1 MTAKLIEKPEIGITW
16 VMEEANSRASHALVS
31 GGRVWI
37 IDPVH
42 DEAAIERILELG
54 EPAAVLQLL
63 DRHNRD
69 CRVVADRLGVAHVRL
84 PLELRDT
91 PFEAIDVV
99 DNRIWR
105 ERALWWK
112 ATQTLVVAE
121 AVGTSPMFR
130 PGTAGA
136 GVHVGLR
143 LNPPRKALGSFVPR
157 RLLVGHGEPIHGHG
171 AARAL
176 EEALSRSRRDI
187 PGALIGL
194 PRAFRGGGSAA

>member
-1 MTAKLIEKPEIGITW
+1 MTAKLIEKPGIGLTW
-16 VMEEANSRASHALVS
+16 VMEEANARASHALVS
-31 GGRVWI
+31 DGRVWV
-37 IDPVH
+37 IDPVD
-42 DEAAIERILELG
+42 DEAAIERVAQLG

-69 CRVVADRLGVAHVRL
+69 CRAVADRLGIAHVRL
-84 PLELRDT
+84 PLELRNT
-91 PFEAIDVV
+91 PFESIDVV
-99 DNRIWR
+99 DNRLWK

-121 AVGTSPMFR
+121 AIGTSPMFR
-130 PGTAGA
+130 PGPAGA

-143 LNPPRKALGSFVPR
+143 LNPPRKALGSYVPR
-157 RLLVGHGEPIHGHG
+157 HLLVGHGEPIHGQG

-176 EEALSRSRRDI
+176 DEALARSRRDI

-194 PRAFRGGGSAA
+194 PRAFRGGAPAS